1 MLKAS
6 EAEQLIKE
14 LDSQLSLKQNKRD
27 KFVVNSIVDKFEDN
41 NHVGVELLS
50 ELIEDYPWTCD
61 FLLRKLV
68 PVPHP
73 TIIKSDKVR
82 VIIAGWKD
90 RIENPPAQ
98 PTQEEVKE
106 NG

>member
-14 LDSQLSLKQNKRD
+14 LDSQLSLKQGKRNKS
-27 KFVVNSIVDKFEDN
+27 VVESIVEKFEDN
-41 NHVGVELLS
+41 NHVGVEILS
-50 ELIEDYPWTCD
+50 ELIEDYPWSCD

-73 TIIKSDKVR
+73 TITKTDKVR
-82 VIIAGWKD
+82 VIIAAWKD
-90 RIENPPAQ
+90 RIENPPAA
-98 PTQEEVKE
+98 PEEVTE
-106 NG
+106 NV